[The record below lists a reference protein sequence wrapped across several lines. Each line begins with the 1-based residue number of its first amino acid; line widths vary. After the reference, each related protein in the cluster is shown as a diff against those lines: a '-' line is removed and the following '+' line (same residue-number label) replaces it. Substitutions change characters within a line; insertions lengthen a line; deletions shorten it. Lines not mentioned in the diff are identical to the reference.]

1 MRIINNA
8 VFWFFTFASI
18 CIGCACNG
26 ISESSF
32 PCRKYAKQFFEQ
44 PSDKRVI
51 EFGKLDIETQ
61 YCIFLYGNQVIHP
74 PAIYLATE
82 FAKQPSI
89 LPFLTNKLK
98 ETKDDLTIRDI
109 VYVISELERMKLY
122 AVGRDKNLMVLLNY
136 KANEMKSEGW
146 RKLTIETLN
155 DLEKGK

>member
-1 MRIINNA
+1 MRIINKLIL
-8 VFWFFTFASI
+8 SI
-18 CIGCACNG
+18 FYFSLIYICCACSSV
-26 ISESSF
+26 SESSF

-44 PSDKRVI
+44 PSDKRVA

-82 FAKQPSI
+82 FAKQPSV
-89 LPFLTNKLK
+89 LPFVTIKLK

-122 AVGRDKNLMVLLNY
+122 AVGRDKDLMALLNN
-136 KANEMKSEGW
+136 KANEIKNDSW
-146 RKLTIETLN
+146 KKLTIETLN
-155 DLEKGK
+155 DLEKR